1 MDSLEQYA
9 AGVNELAVLALRA
22 EAPAHEYFEQAL
34 MRQDPLALE
43 LLRIRELFLS
53 DSDRNRVLGLLPVG
67 FFRDLKGAQ
76 RITAFV
82 IAVEI
87 SARRS
92 LQDLQRRFEPYNKRQ
107 PLFQK
112 HAELW
117 SHVRGDLI
125 RDARVFSVRE
135 DGVLT
140 VGGGTA
146 RLEPFLKTDL
156 FAWTLA
162 TFLDAAIAVRLDP
175 YFAPE
180 HLPLPRLEEAI
191 LLPANPKWWQRLEL
205 RKGTKD
211 GAQYAL
217 EAPESPRDDLEAF
230 WDYKVRHVRR
240 LEVHAVRRQDAY
252 LSMMIEEL
260 VDTRAE
266 DDMVLGR
273 LIHWDTAAPVGTP
286 VVDAETEHLDLAVNV
301 YPGECGAKR
310 LSENLA
316 NGKVIDAEMRTHLL
330 RVDTV
335 PVTAALAFAEGFF
348 ISRRLVSEWFNDQF
362 RTDV

>member
-1 MDSLEQYA
+1 MRLA
-9 AGVNELAVLALRA
+9 ALALRA
-22 EAPAHEYFEQAL
+22 AAPAPEYFEQAL
-34 MRQDPLALE
+34 ARQDSLALE
-43 LLRIRELFLS
+43 LLRIREPFLS
-53 DSDRNRVLGLLPVG
+53 DFDRNRVLGLLPVG

-87 SARRS
+87 SACRS
-92 LQDLQRRFEPYNKRQ
+92 FQDLQRRFEPYDKRQ
-107 PLFQK
+107 LLFQK

-125 RDARVFSVRE
+125 SDARIFSVRE

-140 VGGGTA
+140 IGGGTA

-180 HLPLPRLEEAI
+180 HLPLPRLE
-191 LLPANPKWWQRLEL
+191 L

-217 EAPESPRDDLEAF
+217 EAPENPRDNLEAF

-252 LSMMIEEL
+252 LSMMIEKL
-260 VDTRAE
+260 VDTRPDRYAPPSAE
-266 DDMVLGR
+266 RCSL
-273 LIHWDTAAPVGTP
+273 
-286 VVDAETEHLDLAVNV
+286 
-301 YPGECGAKR
+301 
-310 LSENLA
+310 
-316 NGKVIDAEMRTHLL
+316 
-330 RVDTV
+330 
-335 PVTAALAFAEGFF
+335 
-348 ISRRLVSEWFNDQF
+348 
-362 RTDV
+362 